1 MSNIEE
7 FRAMVKIVPTDNL
20 TAMKICDAVEK
31 FMYEHP
37 EESQR
42 VMEKFID
49 KNPEESQRVL
59 DEELTNVF
67 NVLFREV
74 FGDE

>member
-7 FRAMVKIVPTDNL
+7 FRAMIKLIPIN
-20 TAMKICDAVEK
+20 DASELEIGDAIEK

-37 EESQR
+37 EESKR

-49 KNPEESQRVL
+49 ENPEESQRVL

>member
-7 FRAMVKIVPTDNL
+7 FRAMVKIVPIN
-20 TAMKICDAVEK
+20 DASELEIGDPIEK

-49 KNPEESQRVL
+49 KNPEESQIVL

-67 NVLFREV
+67 NILFKEV